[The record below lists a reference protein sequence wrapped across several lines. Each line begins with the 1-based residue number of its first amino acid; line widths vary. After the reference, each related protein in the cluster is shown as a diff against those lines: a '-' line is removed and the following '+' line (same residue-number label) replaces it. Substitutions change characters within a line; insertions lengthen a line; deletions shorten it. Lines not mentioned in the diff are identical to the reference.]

1 MSSTVPE
8 IGDRERLTIVL
19 GALVV
24 LMLAALDQTIV
35 SPALP
40 TIGASLGDVEYLSW
54 IVSAYFL
61 TSTAVTP
68 LYGKLADLK
77 GRRPTLY
84 AAITIFSLGSI
95 LCALAPNMG
104 FLILGRAVQGLGG
117 GGLITLVQTVIGDVV
132 SPRERGRYMGWI
144 SLVWATASV
153 SGPIVGGVFA
163 QHLHWSLIFWINLPL
178 AAVALAMIHHALRRL
193 PDVRRPQRLDLVGA
207 VLVVGG
213 TVALMLALT
222 WGGARMPWGS
232 PTVLSLLAG
241 AFVCVGGFA
250 WHIAR
255 VEDAL
260 IPLSILR
267 NPVVA
272 VTTSAM
278 FFIMG
283 GWLALSV
290 YVPIW
295 LQEVHGFGAADAGF
309 GLIPLTLGTV
319 LGANLSGRAM
329 MRVTGYKLIA
339 QGGSGLA
346 VVSMVTLALASSR
359 LPLWGI
365 EGLLALTGLGCGV
378 MFPISTVAVQNA
390 VERRDLGVATATHA
404 FLRSLGSVVV
414 VAALGAILIGS
425 GLGEVIEAG
434 RNRAPTPDEIALA
447 ETTYG
452 WIFAGSA
459 LALFIGF
466 VILAF
471 LEERPLGGR
480 AAPSAEEA

>member
-35 SPALP
+35 APALP
-40 TIGASLGDVEYLSW
+40 TIGASLGDVEYLPW

-84 AAITIFSLGSI
+84 AAIAIFTLGSI
-95 LCALAPNMG
+95 LCALAPSMA

-132 SPRERGRYMGWI
+132 PPRERGRYMGWI

-163 QHLHWSLIFWINLPL
+163 QHLHWSLIFWINLPI
-178 AAVALAMIHHALRRL
+178 AAAALAMIHHALRRL
-193 PDVRRPQRLDLVGA
+193 PDVRRPQRLDLLGA
-207 VLVVGG
+207 ALIVGG

-222 WGGARMPWGS
+222 WGGARMAWGS
-232 PTVLSLLAG
+232 PTILSLLGAAVVFIG
-241 AFVCVGGFA
+241 AFG

-260 IPLSILR
+260 IPLAILR

-278 FFIMG
+278 FFVMG
-283 GWLALSV
+283 GWLAMSV

-295 LQEVHGFGAADAGF
+295 LQQVHGFGAADAGF
-309 GLIPLTLGTV
+309 GLIALTLGTV
-319 LGANLSGRAM
+319 FGANFAGRAM
-329 MRVTGYKLIA
+329 MRVTGYKRMALI
-339 QGGSGLA
+339 GSGLA
-346 VVSMVTLALASSR
+346 VVSMIGLALGSAD
-359 LPLWGI
+359 LPLWAA
-365 EGLLALTGLGCGV
+365 EVLLALVGLGSGV
-378 MFPISTVAVQNA
+378 LFPISTVAVQNA

-404 FLRSLGSVVV
+404 FLRSLGTVVV
-414 VAALGAILIGS
+414 VAALGTILIGS
-425 GLGEVIEAG
+425 GLGAVIEAG
-434 RNRAPTPDEIALA
+434 RDRAPTPEETALA
-447 ETTYG
+447 KATYG
-452 WIFAGSA
+452 WIFGGAA
-459 LALFIGF
+459 LAQLIGF
-466 VILAF
+466 VILIF
-471 LEERPLGGR
+471 LEERPLGGS
-480 AAPSAEEA
+480 AAPADPI